1 MTRMLLGA
9 SLKMVLR
16 DRQSIFWALA
26 FPMIF
31 LGVFRLFSFGTMETT
46 EVVVAADTRTAAGA
60 ALVQALERVEFL
72 SVRVEPGLSE
82 AQALEE
88 LTSRRADVALLLIP
102 SAAPN
107 QPAKAELIDAINE
120 PIRSSITAAAIRS
133 VVDGTNLALTG
144 VPRAIDL
151 SARSVRVER
160 TTFFQFVGPGIIGM
174 GLMTFA
180 TIGVAGSLSRYR
192 EEGVLRR
199 IRATPLAPWRFFSA
213 VLGAHVLVSLTQVVV
228 LAVVAQALGAR
239 VFNGGIWFVLVAV
252 YGTVIFL
259 NIGVI
264 IAGRVH
270 GRGAVEGAANAVTM
284 PMMFLSGSF
293 FPTTS
298 LPAAV
303 RPIVEVLPL
312 THLLHALRALAL
324 DNESIVQQWPALLVM
339 TAWVIGTL
347 IAARYSFAYAD
358 A

>member
-16 DRQSIFWALA
+16 DKQSLFWALF

-31 LGVFRLFSFGTMETT
+31 LGVFRLFSFGGGETT
-46 EVVVAADTRTAAGA
+46 DIVVVADTKTQAGS
-60 ALVQALERVEFL
+60 ALVEALGGVGFL
-72 SVRVEPGLSE
+72 RVRVEPGLSE

-88 LTSRRADVALLLIP
+88 LTANRADVALLLTP
-102 SAAPN
+102 STSQG
-107 QPAKAELIDAINE
+107 QPARAELIDAIND
-120 PIRSSITAAAIRS
+120 PINSAVTTAAIRS
-133 VVDGTNLALTG
+133 VIDGTNLRLTG
-144 VPRAIDL
+144 VPRAIEL
-151 SARSVRVER
+151 TSRSAAVER
-160 TTFFQFVGPGIIGM
+160 TTYFQFLGPGIIGM

-180 TIGVAGSLSRYR
+180 TISLAGSLSRYR

-199 IRATPLAPWRFFSA
+199 IRATPLPPWRFFSS
-213 VLGAHVLVSLTQVVV
+213 VLGAHILVSLMQVIV
-228 LAVVAQALGAR
+228 LAVVAQLLGAK
-239 VFNGGIWFVLVAV
+239 VFAGGIGFIVIAV

-298 LPAAV
+298 LPEAV
-303 RPIVEVLPL
+303 RPIVELLPL
-312 THLLHALRALAL
+312 THMLHAMRALAL
-324 DNESIVQQWPALLVM
+324 DHESFVEQWPALLVM
-339 TAWVIGTL
+339 TAWVLGTL
-347 IAARYSFAYAD
+347 LIARWSFSYAD

>member
-1 MTRMLLGA
+1 MRTLLGA

-16 DRQSIFWALA
+16 DRQAIFWALA

-31 LGVFRLFSFGTMETT
+31 LGVFRLFSFGSTGTT
-46 EVVVAADTRTAAGA
+46 DVVVAADVRTQAGA
-60 ALVQALERVEFL
+60 ALVEALGRVEFL
-72 SVRVEPGLSE
+72 RVRVEPGLTE
-82 AQALEE
+82 AQALAE
-88 LTSRRADVALLLIP
+88 LAADRADVALLLIP
-102 SAAPN
+102 AAAPN
-107 QPAKAELIDAINE
+107 QPAKAELIDAIND
-120 PIRSSITAAAIRS
+120 PIGSSVTTAAIRS
-133 VVDGTNLALTG
+133 VVEGTNLALTG
-144 VPRAIDL
+144 VPRAIEL
-151 SARSVRVER
+151 TSRSARVER

-180 TIGVAGSLSRYR
+180 TISLAGSLSRYR

-199 IRATPLAPWRFFSA
+199 IRATPLSPWRFFAS
-213 VLGAHVLVSLTQVVV
+213 VLGAHVIVSLMQVVV
-228 LAVVAQALGAR
+228 LAVVAQLLGAH
-239 VFNGGIWFVLVAV
+239 VFSGGIGFILVAV

-303 RPIVEVLPL
+303 RPIVELLPL
-312 THLLHALRALAL
+312 THMLHAMRALAI

-347 IAARYSFAYAD
+347 IVARFSFSYAD

>member
-1 MTRMLLGA
+1 MTGTLLGA
-9 SLKMVLR
+9 SVKMVIR

-26 FPMIF
+26 FPMII
-31 LGVFRLFSFGTMETT
+31 LGVFRLFSFGGGTT
-46 EVVVAADTRTAAGA
+46 TNIVVAANTQTPAGA
-60 ALVQALERVEFL
+60 ALVRALGDVSFL
-72 SVRVEPGLSE
+72 KVRTEPGLTE

-88 LTSRRADVALLLIP
+88 LTARRADVALLLVP
-102 SAAPN
+102 SANPG
-107 QPAKAELIDAINE
+107 QPATAELIDAIND
-120 PIRSSITAAAIRS
+120 PIGSSVTTAAIRS

-144 VPRAIDL
+144 VPRAIEL
-151 SARSVRVER
+151 TSRTARVRR
-160 TTFFQFVGPGIIGM
+160 TTFFQFAGPGIIGM

-180 TIGVAGSLSRYR
+180 TISLAGSLSRYR

-199 IRATPLAPWRFFSA
+199 IRATPLPPWRFFSS
-213 VLGAHVLVSLTQVVV
+213 VLGAHVLVSLAQVLL
-228 LAVVAQALGAR
+228 LAVVAQLLGAH
-239 VFNGGIWFVLVAV
+239 VFDGGLSFILVAV

-303 RPIVEVLPL
+303 QPLVELLPL
-312 THLLHALRALAL
+312 THMLHAMRALAL
-324 DNESIVQQWPALLVM
+324 DNESLVQQWPALLVM
-339 TAWVIGTL
+339 TAWMAGTL
-347 IAARYSFAYAD
+347 ILARFSFAFAD